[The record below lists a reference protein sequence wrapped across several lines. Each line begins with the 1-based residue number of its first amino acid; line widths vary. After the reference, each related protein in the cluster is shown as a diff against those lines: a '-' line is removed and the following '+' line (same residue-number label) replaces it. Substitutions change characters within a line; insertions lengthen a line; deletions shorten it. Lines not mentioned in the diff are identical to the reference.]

1 MKDDNKMRFEVQTVK
16 GTGAALMIVIDKETG
31 VNYLA
36 LTTGGTPIFTGITT
50 WIWRTTS
57 KRS

>member
-16 GTGAALMIVIDKETG
+16 GTGAALIIVIDKETG

-36 LTTGGTPIFTGITT
+36 LTTGGITPLLNENGTPIVT
-50 WIWRTTS
+50 
-57 KRS
+57 K